1 MLYESPRKGAVK
13 DRDFGLVG
21 LYVKGMFQE
30 KDSFQRRRVMK
41 EAEAK
46 TR

>member
-21 LYVKGMFQE
+21 LYVKG
-30 KDSFQRRRVMK
+30 VL
-41 EAEAK
+41 
-46 TR
+46 TRE